1 LRRMPDF
8 EGSWL
13 SYRTS
18 SSETSLIEGNA
29 ASLWLS
35 SVIVGMH
42 PKIRSDLPRLRQ
54 SNHVTGPMLRH
65 GLRTCRA
72 PRQRTCRRQE
82 IGYGVRAWHGSR
94 SKGRIPVN
102 RRAGVLHVLLTA
114 GRGVREV

>member
-94 SKGRIPVN
+94 SKGRMPVN

-114 GRGVREV
+114 GRGV